1 MLKGDNKMNADEAKI
16 INLKNKH
23 LIIRLNRAIGQIEA
37 IKRDLSNDQEE
48 QDCVKTFNQLK
59 ASINALKKFGQIYMS
74 EHLDECL
81 EQGVNKEEISK
92 NLKPILNGI
101 FKL

>member
-1 MLKGDNKMNADEAKI
+1 MNITIEKSNKE
-16 INLKNKH
+16 
-23 LIIRLNRAIGQIEA
+23 LIHRLNRAIGQIEA
-37 IKRDLSNDQEE
+37 IKRNLLENPQD

-59 ASINALKKFGQIYMS
+59 ASINALKKFGQTYMS

-81 EQGVNKEEISK
+81 EQGINKDEISK

-101 FKL
+101 FNL

>member
-1 MLKGDNKMNADEAKI
+1 MNTDKAEI
-16 INLKNKH
+16 LNLENKH
-23 LIIRLNRAIGQIEA
+23 LIFRLNRAIGQIEA
-37 IKRDLSNDQEE
+37 IKRDLSKNPEE

-59 ASINALKKFGQIYMS
+59 ASINALKKFGQVYMS

-81 EQGVNKEEISK
+81 EQGVDKKEISK

>member
-1 MLKGDNKMNADEAKI
+1 MNITIEKSNKE
-16 INLKNKH
+16 
-23 LIIRLNRAIGQIEA
+23 LIHRLNRAIGQIEA

-59 ASINALKKFGQIYMS
+59 ASINALKKFGQIFMS

-81 EQGVNKEEISK
+81 EQGVDKDEISK

>member
-1 MLKGDNKMNADEAKI
+1 M
-16 INLKNKH
+16 
-23 LIIRLNRAIGQIEA
+23 
-37 IKRDLSNDQEE
+37 SNDQEK

>member
-1 MLKGDNKMNADEAKI
+1 MNITIEKSNKE
-16 INLKNKH
+16 
-23 LIIRLNRAIGQIEA
+23 LIHRLNRAIGQIEA
-37 IKRDLSNDQEE
+37 IKRDLSENPKD

-59 ASINALKKFGQIYMS
+59 ASINALKKFGQTYMS

-81 EQGVNKEEISK
+81 EQGINKDEISK

-101 FKL
+101 FNL

>member
-1 MLKGDNKMNADEAKI
+1 MDLDWAEI

-23 LIIRLNRAIGQIEA
+23 LIFRLNRAIGQIEA
-37 IKRDLSNDQEE
+37 IKRDLSNDPKN

-59 ASINALKKFGQIYMS
+59 ASINALKKFGQTYMS

-81 EQGVNKEEISK
+81 EQGVNKDEISK

-101 FKL
+101 FNL

>member
-1 MLKGDNKMNADEAKI
+1 MNITIEKSNKEL
-16 INLKNKH
+16 IN
-23 LIIRLNRAIGQIEA
+23 RLNRAIGQIEA
-37 IKRDLSNDQEE
+37 IKRDLSENPKD

-59 ASINALKKFGQIYMS
+59 ASINALKKFGQTYMS

-81 EQGVNKEEISK
+81 EQGINKDEISK

-101 FKL
+101 FNL

>member
-1 MLKGDNKMNADEAKI
+1 MNAEEAKI
-16 INLKNKH
+16 VNLKNKH
-23 LIIRLNRAIGQIEA
+23 LIFRLNRAIGQIEA

-81 EQGVNKEEISK
+81 EHGVDKEEISK

>member
-1 MLKGDNKMNADEAKI
+1 MNITIEKSNKE
-16 INLKNKH
+16 
-23 LIIRLNRAIGQIEA
+23 LIHRLNRAIGQIEA
-37 IKRDLSNDQEE
+37 IKRDLSEKPQD

-59 ASINALKKFGQIYMS
+59 ASINALKKFGQTYMS

-81 EQGVNKEEISK
+81 EQGINKDEISK

-101 FKL
+101 FNL

>member
-1 MLKGDNKMNADEAKI
+1 MNITREKNNKE
-16 INLKNKH
+16 
-23 LIIRLNRAIGQIEA
+23 LIHRLNRAIGQIEA
-37 IKRDLSNDQEE
+37 IKRNLLENPQD

-59 ASINALKKFGQIYMS
+59 ASINALKKFGQTYMS

-81 EQGVNKEEISK
+81 EQGINKDEISK

-101 FKL
+101 FNL